1 MFDGSDEISY
11 IKKFTNNM
19 QDSRYREFF
28 SLNLLRKQVETEYD
42 KKREKLD
49 EENPF
54 YFAILENLY

>member
-42 KKREKLD
+42 KKEK
-49 EENPF
+49 N
-54 YFAILENLY
+54 